1 MNASHALP
9 RTPVPSNVVV
19 VPTSDWRARVDA
31 ENRLQ
36 RELQAELS
44 ASARRR
50 AEAFEEG
57 VRELGSK
64 SAVAREIGIDVS
76 AVRKSIR
83 EYGSATLR
91 PTDSPTTTE

>member
-1 MNASHALP
+1 MNALP
-9 RTPVPSNVVV
+9 RTLGPSTLVY
-19 VPTSDWRARVDA
+19 VPTTNWRERVDA
-31 ENRLQ
+31 ENRRQ

-76 AVRKSIR
+76 AVRRSIR
-83 EYGSATLR
+83 EYGTVTLR
-91 PTDSPTTTE
+91 PPDSPTTTE